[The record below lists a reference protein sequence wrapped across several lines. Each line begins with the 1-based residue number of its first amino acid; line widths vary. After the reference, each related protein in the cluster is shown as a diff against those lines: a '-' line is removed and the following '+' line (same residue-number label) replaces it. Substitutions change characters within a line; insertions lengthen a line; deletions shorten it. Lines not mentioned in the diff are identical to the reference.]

1 MQQVGSGSRFW
12 WRALDAPTSDTATSY
27 VHPRVSKPW
36 SWNFSTARKPHTE
49 LVRQPYK
56 LQIPRGEKRYRGRR
70 RSARGRASIMFACLG
85 VALMTAAGG
94 IVAST
99 ANVSSSDL
107 MRSANDKLT
116 TSLVALGFGLD
127 RISVTGHHVTSDR
140 DVFDALDLPNV
151 ATLWQ
156 LDTIAALKRIE
167 RISWVDTAQITRVYP
182 SGLDVTITE
191 RSPAAIWSRDGK
203 DQLIDVSGRVLGPLD
218 RRIAS
223 QSQRHLPIIAGEGA
237 NTDVSLLMTALGR
250 HPQLQARV
258 LRSERIAERRWR
270 IVLKTGTAIELAAER
285 EIEGLDQ
292 VATDM
297 TLRKALDGGPVVID
311 VRTPGRITIR
321 PRAAQ
326 TANNAATIVS
336 R

>member
-1 MQQVGSGSRFW
+1 
-12 WRALDAPTSDTATSY
+12 
-27 VHPRVSKPW
+27 
-36 SWNFSTARKPHTE
+36 
-49 LVRQPYK
+49 
-56 LQIPRGEKRYRGRR
+56 
-70 RSARGRASIMFACLG
+70 
-85 VALMTAAGG
+85 
-94 IVAST
+94 
-99 ANVSSSDL
+99 
-107 MRSANDKLT
+107 
-116 TSLVALGFGLD
+116 
-127 RISVTGHHVTSDR
+127 
-140 DVFDALDLPNV
+140 
-151 ATLWQ
+151 
-156 LDTIAALKRIE
+156 
-167 RISWVDTAQITRVYP
+167 
-182 SGLDVTITE
+182 
-191 RSPAAIWSRDGK
+191 
-203 DQLIDVSGRVLGPLD
+203 
-218 RRIAS
+218 
-223 QSQRHLPIIAGEGA
+223 
-237 NTDVSLLMTALGR
+237 MTALGR